1 MKSQRR
7 FAAVVSLLD
16 CRSVRGV
23 SNSTDAPRI
32 SLRSERV
39 SDLSILTGG
48 DSRFDDFGPRPP
60 RTRISTPDYA
70 GSGALVIVDEND
82 EVCGYVSW
90 HWNHWGPTPESHCPM
105 LGIWLRE
112 SWRGRSVGRLAQRR
126 VAEILFEQTT
136 TNRVEAHTDVENVA
150 EWRALEAAGFTRE
163 GIIRGAHWR
172 PDGYHDGYL
181 YSILRGDLTTD
192 IRDQSR
198 PAPSE
203 PY

>member
-1 MKSQRR
+1 M
-7 FAAVVSLLD
+7 
-16 CRSVRGV
+16 

-32 SLRSERV
+32 SLRPERV

-48 DSRFDDFGPRPP
+48 DSRFDDFGLRPP
-60 RTRISTPDYA
+60 RTHISTPDYT

-105 LGIWLRE
+105 LGIWLRK
-112 SWRGRSVGRLAQRR
+112 SWRGRGVGRLAQRR

-136 TNRVEAHTDVENVA
+136 TNRVEAHTDVQNVA
-150 EWRALEAAGFTRE
+150 EWRALEAAGFMRE

-192 IRDQSR
+192 MRDQSR
-198 PAPSE
+198 PASSE
-203 PY
+203 PQ

>member
-1 MKSQRR
+1 MRSQRR
-7 FAAVVSLLD
+7 FAAVVSVLD
-16 CRSVRGV
+16 CRSVPDM

-32 SLRSERV
+32 SLRPERV

-60 RTRISTPDYA
+60 RTHISTPDYA

-90 HWNHWGPTPESHCPM
+90 HWNHWGPTPESRCPM

-126 VAEILFEQTT
+126 VAEILFGQTT
-136 TNRVEAHTDVENVA
+136 TNRVEAHTDVENVP

-192 IRDQSR
+192 TRDQSR

-203 PY
+203 P